1 MFRISYG
8 FQCRQYRRYI
18 AESTTGDQGAGN
30 DDITNFLWP
39 LIVKTLLE
47 ESAILKVHFHYRLH
61 IIYRYVG
68 YSGKPALRM
77 ASIRRFK

>member
-1 MFRISYG
+1 MVMDAYSVCVSPSPG
-8 FQCRQYRRYI
+8 KAAGGRYI

-47 ESAILKVHFHYRLH
+47 ISQLF
-61 IIYRYVG
+61 
-68 YSGKPALRM
+68 
-77 ASIRRFK
+77 